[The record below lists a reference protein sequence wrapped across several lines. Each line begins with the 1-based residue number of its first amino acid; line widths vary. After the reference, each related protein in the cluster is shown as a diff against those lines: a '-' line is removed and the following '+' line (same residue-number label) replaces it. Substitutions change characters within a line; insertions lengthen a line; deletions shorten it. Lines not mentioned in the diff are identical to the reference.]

1 MDELFPSHLMIQGIN
16 QGGQNITGKIR
27 LVIHMEDMESN
38 TLFHIID
45 SKTIYNMLLGRP
57 WIHENAPMF

>member
-1 MDELFPSHLMIQGIN
+1 MIQGIN

-45 SKTIYNMLLGRP
+45 AKTIYNMLLGRP